1 MAFGSKTISLRIS
14 LDEYYRI
21 LSECESKSISITEW
35 LERQIALANKFKI
48 SKSLLLDYILEI
60 EEELKGRI
68 DVELKLKLVSIKK
81 LTNMMKKK

>member
-48 SKSLLLDYILEI
+48 SKSLLLDFILEI

-68 DVELKLKLVSIKK
+68 DVELKLKLVSIKRGIREF
-81 LTNMMKKK
+81 

>member
-68 DVELKLKLVSIKK
+68 DVELKLKLVSIKRGIREV
-81 LTNMMKKK
+81 

>member
-60 EEELKGRI
+60 E
-68 DVELKLKLVSIKK
+68 
-81 LTNMMKKK
+81 

>member
-68 DVELKLKLVSIKK
+68 DVELKLKLVSIKRGIREF
-81 LTNMMKKK
+81 

>member
-68 DVELKLKLVSIKK
+68 DVELKLKLVSI
-81 LTNMMKKK
+81 TRGIREF

>member
-48 SKSLLLDYILEI
+48 SKSLLLDYILE
-60 EEELKGRI
+60 EELKGRI
-68 DVELKLKLVSIKK
+68 DVELKLKLVSIKRGIREF
-81 LTNMMKKK
+81 

>member
-68 DVELKLKLVSIKK
+68 DVELKLKLVSIKRRIREF
-81 LTNMMKKK
+81 

>member
-60 EEELKGRI
+60 EE
-68 DVELKLKLVSIKK
+68 
-81 LTNMMKKK
+81 